1 MKIFAA
7 FGNYDSGSREESP
20 FALSES
26 PLWYEIPD
34 SAISRSGNPF
44 FVPSDT
50 DSYVAFPSAAYRICK
65 LGKSVAP
72 RFAPRYYDEA
82 AIGFSVVNVTLLEAL
97 RKRGMPWT
105 RAVAYDR
112 SCLLGNF
119 MPISAFRNYAAF
131 SAESGDSRL
140 KYQLDKITTGI
151 DQIVALVSCDNTIKT
166 GDIILGA
173 LSPCGIPMIRGSRL
187 RAGADD
193 LTIFDIN
200 VK

>member
-7 FGNYDSGSREESP
+7 FGNYDTGSREESP
-20 FALSES
+20 FALAES

-44 FVPSDT
+44 FVPSET

-140 KYQLDKITTGI
+140 EYQLGKITTGI

-166 GDIILGA
+166 
-173 LSPCGIPMIRGSRL
+173 PCGIPMIRGSRL